1 MKTTSLLITLE
12 SRLDK
17 LSLSVKTYI
26 GMTTV
31 KVAQYNLS
39 TGPAK
44 NQADYINNEAYRGL

>member
-17 LSLSVKTYI
+17 LSLSVQTYI